1 MKAVNVKAGGFVS
14 KGRWIT
20 GRARARARARASE
33 VGMGDQFECGRCERW
48 LGYYRCAFRGSRTS
62 GVS

>member
-20 GRARARARARASE
+20 GRAKASASASG
-33 VGMGDQFECGRCERW
+33 VGTGDQFECGRCERW
-48 LGYYRCAFRGSRTS
+48 LGYYRCTFRGSRTS